1 MKKIFLIL
9 FVILMSLQAFPQ
21 CADTANIVEFTFN
34 GKVYEVVKEKKS
46 WSDAAACAVERGG
59 YLVEISDR
67 DEQVAVHAA
76 ILDSALI
83 STTYTTVNNGGGIAY
98 VWIGATDQGTEG
110 TWLWDGNSDGEGINF
125 WTGQGANGTNNG
137 AAVDGAFINWGGTTD
152 GQAKEPDN
160 WSGQDH
166 AAIGLTGW
174 PSGSTYLGRPGEW
187 NDIIG
192 TSRLY
197 FVIEYDS
204 MSSGINN
211 YEKPIFKIYPN
222 PSTGII
228 NVRGFQIQEIE
239 VIDYTGRTIKY
250 SGTLTID
257 LTEYPKGIYFIKV
270 TSTEGVITRK
280 IVLQ

>member
-1 MKKIFLIL
+1 MAFE
-9 FVILMSLQAFPQ
+9 AFPQ
-21 CADTANIVEFTFN
+21 CADTAKIVEFTYL

-46 WSDAAACAVERGG
+46 WADAASCAVERGG
-59 YLVEISDR
+59 YLVEISNR
-67 DEQVAVHAA
+67 DEQVAVHSA
-76 ILDSALI
+76 ILDSAGV

-110 TWLWDGNSDGEGINF
+110 TWLWDGNNDGEGVNF
-125 WTGQGANGTNNG
+125 WIGQGANGANNG
-137 AAVDGAFINWGGTTD
+137 STVNESYINWGGTAA
-152 GQAKEPDN
+152 GQAKEPDD

-174 PSGSTYLGRPGEW
+174 PAGSTNLGRPGEW

-192 TSRLY
+192 TSQLY
-197 FVIEYDS
+197 FVVEYDS

-211 YEKPIFKIYPN
+211 YEKPQFKIFPN
-222 PSTGII
+222 PTTGII

-239 VIDYTGRTIKY
+239 VIDYTGRTVKY

-257 LTEYPKGIYFIKV
+257 LSEYHRGIYFIKV
-270 TSTEGVITRK
+270 TGKEGVTTRK
-280 IVLQ
+280 VVLQ